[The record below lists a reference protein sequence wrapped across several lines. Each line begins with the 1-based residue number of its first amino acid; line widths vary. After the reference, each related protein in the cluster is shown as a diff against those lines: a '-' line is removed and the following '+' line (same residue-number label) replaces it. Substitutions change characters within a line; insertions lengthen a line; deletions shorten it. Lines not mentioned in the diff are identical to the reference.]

1 MRLIKAQNTNL
12 RNIYGKGIKYD
23 TNDKVT
29 VDSAN
34 VMRVPKG
41 TTAQYTTTPEDGDLR
56 FNTDKSEFEIVS
68 NGGTIA
74 SIRTTAPGTN
84 PGIVQQSLG
93 NADGSSTIYGPL
105 DNQDTVFPNPLN
117 AQNILVFLENVFQIS
132 TTNYTTVQNPTA
144 TGTGAEV
151 DATALTQDIEYIIT
165 DPGNTDFTLLGA
177 ADSNTGT
184 VFTANASNTG
194 VGTGQV
200 RITGFYLDFTS
211 APPAAG
217 GQGQTIPITVLHNF
231 DK

>member
-1 MRLIKAQNTNL
+1 
-12 RNIYGKGIKYD
+12 
-23 TNDKVT
+23 
-29 VDSAN
+29 
-34 VMRVPKG
+34 
-41 TTAQYTTTPEDGDLR
+41 
-56 FNTDKSEFEIVS
+56 
-68 NGGTIA
+68 
-74 SIRTTAPGTN
+74 
-84 PGIVQQSLG
+84 
-93 NADGSSTIYGPL
+93 
-105 DNQDTVFPNPLN
+105 
-117 AQNILVFLENVFQIS
+117 
-132 TTNYTTVQNPTA
+132 VQNPTA